1 MVARNGATADVPPLR
16 VGGMRCAAV
25 VSQDPDAPLAGLRV
39 GDLPDPGAPGPG
51 WVPVTVRAASLNHHD
66 LFSLRGVGLP
76 AERLPMV
83 LGTDAAGVLEDG
95 TEVVVH
101 SVIPSPSWTG
111 EETLD
116 PRRTLLSE
124 LHPGTLAERVW
135 VPAGNVVPKDPAL
148 TWEEA
153 ACLPTAYLTAY
164 RMLFDAAALRPGHT
178 VLVQGAG
185 GGVATA
191 ATVLGRAAGLRVW
204 VTSRSETKRAR
215 AVELG
220 AHAAFETGARLPE
233 QVDAVVE
240 TVGEA
245 TWAHSLRA
253 LRPGG
258 TVAVAG
264 ATSGPMPPAE
274 LNRIF
279 FRSLR
284 VIGTTMGTRAQLVD
298 LQRMLVATGA
308 RPVVDSVVPLA
319 EVGDAL
325 ARLAAGDVVGK
336 IAVRIGS

>member
-1 MVARNGATADVPPLR
+1 
-16 VGGMRCAAV
+16 MRCAYALT
-25 VSQDPDAPLAGLRV
+25 QDPENPLAGLRV
-39 GDLPDPGAPGPG
+39 GELPDPGAPAPG
-51 WVPVTVRAASLNHHD
+51 WVPVTVRTASLNHHD

-95 TEVVVH
+95 TEVIVH
-101 SVIPSPSWTG
+101 AVITSPAWAG
-111 EETLD
+111 DETLD
-116 PRRTLLSE
+116 PRRTLLSD

-135 VPAGNVVPKDPAL
+135 VPAGNIVPKDPDL
-148 TWEEA
+148 SWEEA
-153 ACLPTAYLTAY
+153 ACLPTAYMTAY
-164 RMLFDAAALRPGHT
+164 RMLFDAAALRPGST
-178 VLVQGAG
+178 VLIQGAG

-204 VTSRSETKRAR
+204 VTSRTEAKRAR
-215 AVELG
+215 ALQLG

-245 TWAHSLRA
+245 TWSHSLMA

-258 TVAVAG
+258 TVALAG
-264 ATSGPMPPAE
+264 ATSGAMPPAE
-274 LNRIF
+274 LSRIF

-284 VIGTTMGTRAQLVD
+284 VAGTTMGTLAQLAA

-308 RPVVDSVVPLA
+308 RPVVDSVVPLDR
-319 EVGDAL
+319 VGDAL
-325 ARLAAGDVVGK
+325 GRMDAGDVAGK
-336 IAVRIGS
+336 IAVRLDG

>member
-1 MVARNGATADVPPLR
+1 
-16 VGGMRCAAV
+16 MRAAYV
-25 VSQDPDAPLAGLRV
+25 DSQDPEEPLRGLRV
-39 GDLPDPGAPGPG
+39 ADLPDAGPPLPG
-51 WVPVTVRAASLNHHD
+51 WVRVTVRAAALNQHD

-76 AERLPMV
+76 ADRLPMI
-83 LGTDAAGVLEDG
+83 LGTDAAGVLDDG

-101 SVIPSPSWTG
+101 SVVPSPAWRG

-124 LHPGTLAERVW
+124 LHPGTLAEHVW
-135 VPAGNVVPKDPAL
+135 VPARNAVPKDPAL
-148 TWEEA
+148 SWAHA

-191 ATVLGRAAGLRVW
+191 AIVLGRAAGLRVW
-204 VTSRSETKRAR
+204 VTSRSEARRAL
-215 AVELG
+215 AVDIG
-220 AHAAFETGARLPE
+220 AHDAFATGARLPE
-233 QVDAVVE
+233 QVDGVVE
-240 TVGEA
+240 TVGAA
-245 TWAHSLRA
+245 TWSHSLKA

-258 TVAVAG
+258 TVALAG
-264 ATSGPMPPAE
+264 ATSGPMPPAK

-284 VIGTTMGTRAQLVD
+284 VVGTTMGTRAQLED
-298 LQRMLVATGA
+298 LQRMLLATGA
-308 RPVVDSVVPLA
+308 RPVVDDVVPLA

-325 ARLAAGDVVGK
+325 GRLAAGDMFGKLVVQPG
-336 IAVRIGS
+336 A